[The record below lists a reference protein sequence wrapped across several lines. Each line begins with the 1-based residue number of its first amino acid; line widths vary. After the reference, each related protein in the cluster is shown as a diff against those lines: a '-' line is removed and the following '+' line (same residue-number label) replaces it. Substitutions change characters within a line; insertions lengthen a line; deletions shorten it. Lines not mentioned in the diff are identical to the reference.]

1 VEPPEEGPKKK
12 KAKNE
17 SKKTETEGQQDTEEV
32 MVPLR
37 KKPKISDDDAAA
49 RLASLADQIKNNI
62 RAGDETKEEEPKKKK
77 QKPLKG
83 ENFEFIKVAEKVEPQ
98 GNAFLTRAQ
107 RKTMKRG
114 KKTTVN
120 KESIK
125 KMMDKET
132 KLKFDKELVYV
143 KPFKKLDKP
152 EVVGSHPGKLKLHDP
167 EKTPTKSALKVKTT
181 PKRIGHGGKIKWQ
194 G

>member
-1 VEPPEEGPKKK
+1 MVEDHLRIPEESEDAGPKKK
-12 KAKNE
+12 KAKKE
-17 SKKTETEGQQDTEEV
+17 SKKTEIEEQKDSEEV
-32 MVPLR
+32 VVPLR
-37 KKPKISDDDAAA
+37 KKPKISDEDAAA

-62 RAGDETKEEEPKKKK
+62 RAGDEAKDEEPKKKK

-83 ENFEFIKVAEKVEPQ
+83 ENFEFIKVAEKSEPQ

-114 KKTTVN
+114 KKTTVS

-143 KPFKKLDKP
+143 KPFK
-152 EVVGSHPGKLKLHDP
+152 VRNSN
-167 EKTPTKSALKVKTT
+167 
-181 PKRIGHGGKIKWQ
+181 INYII
-194 G
+194 

>member
-1 VEPPEEGPKKK
+1 MENLK
-12 KAKNE
+12 KNE
-17 SKKTETEGQQDTEEV
+17 DEQEEV
-32 MVPLR
+32 VIPLR
-37 KKPKISDDDAAA
+37 KKKKLSNEDATA

-62 RAGDETKEEEPKKKK
+62 RAGDEKDEEPQKKK

-83 ENFEFIKVAEKVEPQ
+83 ENFEFIKVKEKAEPV

-107 RKTMKRG
+107 RKSMKKG
-114 KKTTVN
+114 KKN
-120 KESIK
+120 ISSKENIQ

-152 EVVGSHPGKLKLHDP
+152 EAVGSHPGKLKLHDP

-181 PKRIGHGGKIKWQ
+181 PKKIGHGGKIKWQ